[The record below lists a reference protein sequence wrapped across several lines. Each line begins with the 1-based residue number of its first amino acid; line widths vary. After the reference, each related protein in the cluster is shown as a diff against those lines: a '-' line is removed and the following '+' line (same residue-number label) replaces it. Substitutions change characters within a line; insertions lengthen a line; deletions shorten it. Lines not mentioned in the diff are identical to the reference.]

1 MAKWH
6 KSCYSVRSDSFLG
19 LPMSIRID
27 DVVGVHAHALQVRMQ
42 RSEILAANLANVDT
56 PGFQARDIDFASA
69 MRRLDAGE
77 EFSALT
83 IDSPLKYR
91 VPYQASLDGNTVE
104 LGVEQAEFSRNSM
117 DFQTS
122 LTFLT
127 QKFSGLK
134 QAIEGR

>member
-1 MAKWH
+1 
-6 KSCYSVRSDSFLG
+6 
-19 LPMSIRID
+19 MSIRID

-56 PGFQARDIDFASA
+56 PGFQARDVDFAGEMSRLESA
-69 MRRLDAGE
+69 QDLD
-77 EFSALT
+77 SLRV
-83 IDSPLKYR
+83 DSPLKYR

-104 LGVEQAEFSRNSM
+104 LSVEQAEFSRNSM

-122 LTFLT
+122 LTFLSM
-127 QKFSGLK
+127 KFSGLK

>member
-1 MAKWH
+1 MAEWH
-6 KSCYSVRSDSFLG
+6 KSCYCWPSDIFLG

-27 DVVGVHAHALQVRMQ
+27 DVIGVHAHALQVRMQ

-77 EFSALT
+77 AFSELT

-104 LGVEQAEFSRNSM
+104 LSVEQAEFSRNSM

-134 QAIEGR
+134 KAIEGR

>member
-56 PGFQARDIDFASA
+56 PGFQLAISISPVPCAAWTPVKNSA
-69 MRRLDAGE
+69 
-77 EFSALT
+77 
-83 IDSPLKYR
+83 P
-91 VPYQASLDGNTVE
+91 
-104 LGVEQAEFSRNSM
+104 
-117 DFQTS
+117 
-122 LTFLT
+122 
-127 QKFSGLK
+127 
-134 QAIEGR
+134 

>member
-69 MRRLDAGE
+69 MSRLESAQDAGAMQAE
-77 EFSALT
+77 SL
-83 IDSPLKYR
+83 LKYR

-104 LGVEQAEFSRNSM
+104 LSVEQAEFSRNSM